1 MSQPVFIV
9 AGVRGIRAMIRSIQL
24 ARGDLSRVFFV
35 VVISTILQFIV
46 VAVFFTLF
54 MPEFNLNAE
63 QNQSNSL
70 PILMSEILND
80 PEVHIAI
87 RWSQYLASLLFYPF
101 ASLVTGLLY
110 FDLASRQQVL
120 NVDKLSKFSNRMFGT
135 SLSETEESDKD
146 DNEEIIE
153 PAKVEV
159 IDLEKV
165 DENKDK

>member
-1 MSQPVFIV
+1 
-9 AGVRGIRAMIRSIQL
+9 
-24 ARGDLSRVFFV
+24 
-35 VVISTILQFIV
+35 
-46 VAVFFTLF
+46 
-54 MPEFNLNAE
+54 
-63 QNQSNSL
+63 
-70 PILMSEILND
+70 MSEILND

-110 FDLASRQQVL
+110 FDLANRQHVL
-120 NVDKLSKFSNRMFGT
+120 NVDKLAQFSNRMFGT
-135 SLSETEESDKD
+135 SLSETEESDND

-159 IDLEKV
+159 IDPEQV

>member
-1 MSQPVFIV
+1 MNAHS
-9 AGVRGIRAMIRSIQL
+9 
-24 ARGDLSRVFFV
+24 FV
-35 VVISTILQFIV
+35 LV
-46 VAVFFTLF
+46 
-54 MPEFNLNAE
+54 
-63 QNQSNSL
+63 SL
-70 PILMSEILND
+70 VL
-80 PEVHIAI
+80 
-87 RWSQYLASLLFYPF
+87 

-120 NVDKLSKFSNRMFGT
+120 NVDQLAQFSNRMFGT

-159 IDLEKV
+159 IDPEQV

>member
-1 MSQPVFIV
+1 
-9 AGVRGIRAMIRSIQL
+9 
-24 ARGDLSRVFFV
+24 
-35 VVISTILQFIV
+35 
-46 VAVFFTLF
+46 

-80 PEVHIAI
+80 PEVHLAI

-120 NVDKLSKFSNRMFGT
+120 NVDKLAQFSNRMFGT

-159 IDLEKV
+159 IDPEQAE
-165 DENKDK
+165 ENKDK